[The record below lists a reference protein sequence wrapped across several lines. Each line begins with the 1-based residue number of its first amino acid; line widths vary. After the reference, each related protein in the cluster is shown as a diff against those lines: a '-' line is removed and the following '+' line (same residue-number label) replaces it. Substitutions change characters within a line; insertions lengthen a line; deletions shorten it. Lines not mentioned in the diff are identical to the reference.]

1 MDLFREKHTPQTEY
15 GSSQKVRLV
24 LGYEVVSFKRVGSF
38 MAKGGVFQLFRG
50 RGLPGNGPLPTC

>member
-24 LGYEVVSFKRVGSF
+24 LGYEVVSFKRWVISWL
-38 MAKGGVFQLFRG
+38 KSRRG
-50 RGLPGNGPLPTC
+50 IPVI